1 MPKTKELNVLKI
13 NKLWVN
19 LSTVVLE
26 LLLDAF
32 YGR

>member
-19 LSTVVLE
+19 LSIIALG
-26 LLLDAF
+26 LLLGAF
-32 YGR
+32 YSR

>member
-19 LSTVVLE
+19 LSTIVLE
-26 LLLDAF
+26 LLLGAF
-32 YGR
+32 YFR

>member
-19 LSTVVLE
+19 LSIVVLDV
-26 LLLDAF
+26 LLGAF
-32 YGR
+32 YLK

>member
-19 LSTVVLE
+19 LSIVVLGV
-26 LLLDAF
+26 LLGAF
-32 YGR
+32 YFR